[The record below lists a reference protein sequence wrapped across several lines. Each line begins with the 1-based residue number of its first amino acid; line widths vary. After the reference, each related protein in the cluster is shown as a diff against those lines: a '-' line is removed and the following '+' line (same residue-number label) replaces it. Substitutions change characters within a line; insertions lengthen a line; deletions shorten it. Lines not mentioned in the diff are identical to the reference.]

1 MGVLISWA
9 NLAEAAATNLTVDS
23 EASGLGL
30 RAVLTPQISDIWRSS
45 TWGATTIN
53 LRADLGS
60 AVAIRTI
67 AIAAPRDG
75 LLPRA
80 DASIRVTADA
90 SVLDGTGA
98 YDSGVMSLGTP
109 MSRFGLWGWAGTEI
123 SARYVR
129 LSFTGSIS
137 DAYLQLG
144 RLWIGPA
151 LITARNASYG
161 HNAGVVDPGA
171 NARAALT
178 GVRDVQRGTPYRQLK
193 FPLGFLAEA
202 EATQVETAALA
213 AGSTGQVLVARLHTD
228 VAGTGCFGVF
238 SPPPIVTRSAHP
250 FWSAEMSVE
259 EDL

>member
-1 MGVLISWA
+1 MGVLISWV
-9 NLAEAAATNLTVDS
+9 NLAEAPATNLTVDS
-23 EASGLGL
+23 EAPGLGL
-30 RAVLTPQISDIWRSS
+30 RAIATPQISDIWRSG

-60 AVAIRTI
+60 ARSIGAI

-75 LLPRA
+75 LLPSA
-80 DASIRVTADA
+80 EASIRVTADA
-90 SVLDGTGA
+90 SVLDGAGA
-98 YDSGVMSLGTP
+98 YDSGVVSLGTP
-109 MSRFGLWGWAGTEI
+109 MSRFGMWGWAGTEI

-129 LSFTGSIS
+129 LRFTGSGG
-137 DAYLQLG
+137 DGYLQLG

-161 HNAGVVDPGA
+161 YNAGIVDPGA

-178 GVRDVQRGTPYRQLK
+178 GVRDVQRGQPYRVVK
-193 FPLGFLAEA
+193 IPLGFLSES
-202 EATQVETAALA
+202 ESILVETAALA
-213 AGSTGQVLVARLHTD
+213 VGSTGQALVARLHSD

-250 FWSAEMSVE
+250 FWSAEISIE